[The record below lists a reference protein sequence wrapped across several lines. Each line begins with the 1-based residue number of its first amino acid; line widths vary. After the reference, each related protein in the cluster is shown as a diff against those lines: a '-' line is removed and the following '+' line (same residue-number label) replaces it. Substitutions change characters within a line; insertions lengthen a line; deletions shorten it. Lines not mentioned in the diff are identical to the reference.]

1 MRSALL
7 ILFLLTACSQDKP
20 DAAVKAAHKNSNHAA
35 LASLDC
41 SQWNFVTL
49 PIVKQASVLKDFPE
63 LKCHINQAMGDPAID
78 CTSPKGFLVGDM
90 KASFV
95 IYSHPMGSD
104 YSYVELNEKA
114 QTVRAHLQK
123 LHGVPDI
130 ENQIDGL
137 VWISLHTDGRERR
150 TTLKVDAANQRTNL
164 SCNISPPPE
173 TNISDTLENSS
184 TAALPSLSEQPAA
197 AIDVVLPPEITGD
210 VQKNIGACISGDI
223 QYPMRKIPP
232 MRICVVSEEN
242 KTHTCVETKAGMK
255 TYAIQGLSAGNYVVI
270 AEAQGGKLPIA
281 AHVAPVKCIRAP
293 CPDLP
298 STIAISADTNLTNI
312 HINGFY
318 DARSD
323 FPKMPEAATKNKRR
337 Q

>member
-1 MRSALL
+1 MRSALF

-20 DAAVKAAHKNSNHAA
+20 DAAVKPAAKKSNHTA

-41 SQWNFVTL
+41 SQWDFVTQ

-63 LKCHINQAMGDPAID
+63 LQCHINQTMGDPAID
-78 CTSPKGFLVGDM
+78 CTSPKGFLVGEM
-90 KASFV
+90 KATFV
-95 IYSHPMGSD
+95 IYSHPMGAD
-104 YSYVELNEKA
+104 YSYVEFNEKA

-130 ENQIDGL
+130 ENQMDGL

-150 TTLKVDAANQRTNL
+150 TTLKVDAATARATV

-173 TNISDTLENSS
+173 ANISDTPENSS
-184 TAALPSLSEQPAA
+184 ASVLPSVSEPSVA
-197 AIDVVLPPEITGD
+197 AIDIVLPPEITGD
-210 VQKNIGACISGDI
+210 VQKNSGASISGDI

-232 MRICVVSEEN
+232 MRICAVSEEN
-242 KTHTCVETKAGMK
+242 KTHACLETKAGAK
-255 TYAIQGLSAGNYVVI
+255 TYAIHGLSAGNYVVI
-270 AEAQGGKLPIA
+270 AQAQGGKLPVA

-298 STIAISADTNLTNI
+298 SAVMISADTNFTNI

-323 FPKMPEAATKNKRR
+323 FPKMPEAQAANRRR